1 MLLNVEE
8 FAGTGRAYLKV
19 NGDYK
24 HLEGGFNM
32 LSRSL
37 IKNIAG
43 MTFAVLMLTACSGGG
58 SDININ
64 LDGWGENWPW
74 PWSNNADF
82 FVNKTFSQNVT
93 FAGQFNLR
101 LDGVNGE
108 IEIIGEPGG
117 DEVMVTGMAR
127 VGSDTFED
135 AQEGLDQLEV
145 SVTDGNDEISVRTEQ
160 PKNTEGRQYIVGYT
174 ITVPSDLA
182 VNVSLVNG
190 HVTIQDIDNSISVI
204 LDNGNVDF
212 LDIYGSAVVS
222 VVNGN
227 VIGKLT
233 IFPAGEAMISTV
245 NGDIE
250 LSIPTV
256 TSAELFGLV
265 DNGIIS
271 WDNLNLEDIQSTNK
285 SLQGTLGIGSG
296 LIDLKTVNG
305 NIDILGFNI

>member
-1 MLLNVEE
+1 MKTE
-8 FAGTGRAYLKV
+8 FVHRKEKYL
-19 NGDYK
+19 
-24 HLEGGFNM
+24 M
-32 LSRSL
+32 LSRLL
-37 IKNIAG
+37 IQYIAA
-43 MTFAVLMLTACSGGG
+43 MSFALVMLTACGGG
-58 SDININ
+58 NDVNFN
-64 LDGWGENWPW
+64 FEGWGENWPW

-82 FVNKTFSQNVT
+82 FVNKTFSQNVAL
-93 FAGQFNLR
+93 AGQLNLR
-101 LDGVNGE
+101 LDGMNGE

-117 DEVMVTGMAR
+117 DSVMVTAEAR
-127 VGSDTFED
+127 VGSDTFMD

-145 SVTDGNDEISVRTEQ
+145 TVTDGNDEISVQTEQ
-160 PKNTEGRQYIVGYT
+160 PNNTEGRQYIVDYT

-212 LDIYGSAVVS
+212 LDIYGNAVVS

-227 VIGKLT
+227 VIGKL
-233 IFPAGEAMISTV
+233 IFFPAGEAMISTV

-285 SLQGTLGIGSG
+285 SLQGTLGTGSG

>member
-1 MLLNVEE
+1 
-8 FAGTGRAYLKV
+8 
-19 NGDYK
+19 
-24 HLEGGFNM
+24 M
-32 LSRSL
+32 LSGSL

-43 MTFAVLMLTACSGGG
+43 MTFAVLMLTACGGGG

-64 LDGWGENWPW
+64 FEGWGENWPW
-74 PWSNNADF
+74 PWSNNANF
-82 FVNKTFSQNVT
+82 FVNKTFSQNVKL
-93 FAGQFNLR
+93 AGQLNLR
-101 LDGVNGE
+101 LEGVNGE
-108 IEIIGEPGG
+108 VEIIGQPGG
-117 DEVMVTGMAR
+117 DEVMVMGIAR
-127 VGSDTFED
+127 VGSDTYED
-135 AQEGLDQLEV
+135 AQDGLGQLEV
-145 SVTDGNDEISVRTEQ
+145 SVTEGNDEISVQTEQ
-160 PKNTEGRQYIVGYT
+160 PNNTEGRQYIVDYT
-174 ITVPSDLA
+174 ITVPGDLA

-190 HVTIQDIDNSISVI
+190 HVTIQDIDNSISVV

-212 LDIYGSAVVS
+212 LDIYGDAVVS

-245 NGDIE
+245 NGGIE

-271 WDNLNLEDIQSTNK
+271 WDNLNLVDIQSTNK
-285 SLQGTLGIGSG
+285 SLQGTLGTGSG